1 MTLRVLKGSR
11 DTLAGSL
18 IATALLLAAAPSSA
32 LDLRDDGLALAR
44 QWCTSCHVVEAGQS
58 ASSRAPAFTEI
69 AANERVTDD
78 HLRAWL
84 STPHAQMPDMNLS
97 RNEIRALISY
107 FDSLRPE

>member
-1 MTLRVLKGSR
+1 MKLDFSKRPNCT
-11 DTLAGSL
+11 TAAGIV
-18 IATALLLAAAPSSA
+18 IAMLFSTAPATA
-32 LDLRDDGLALAR
+32 LDLRDEGQALAR
-44 QWCTSCHVVEAGQS
+44 QWCTSCHVVEPGQS
-58 ASSRAPAFTEI
+58 ASSRAPAFSEI

-97 RNEIRALISY
+97 RNEIKALISY

>member
-1 MTLRVLKGSR
+1 MILDFSKRSKFITAASLVLANLSF
-11 DTLAGSL
+11 
-18 IATALLLAAAPSSA
+18 AAPLSA
-32 LDLRDDGLALAR
+32 LDLREEGQALAR

-58 ASSRAPAFTEI
+58 ASARAPAFSEI

-97 RNEIRALISY
+97 RNEIKALISY

>member
-1 MTLRVLKGSR
+1 MKLDCSKRSNRTTAAG
-11 DTLAGSL
+11 LA
-18 IATALLLAAAPSSA
+18 IAITFAAAPVWA
-32 LDLRDDGLALAR
+32 LDLQDEGHALAR

-58 ASSRAPAFTEI
+58 ASSRAPAFSEI

-97 RNEIRALISY
+97 RNEIKALISY